1 MRAPRC
7 KCDLPA
13 GTCADINCPHS
24 LSSLD
29 NSKFWIEGWACSK
42 YSAKAYVKTPIGNLV
57 KKVKYERDPSYTE
70 LERTQDAKKISSKV
84 IEMIKWLYDS
94 KNLPFDI
101 CLSPPSHQN
110 KPLDLAQYI
119 AKSIS
124 GGSVKYAEKVL
135 VERMELTAVKNMT
148 KYERSIQLLD
158 NFVFDCPEE
167 FYPKKG
173 FLVVDDVFETGSTLK
188 GICRAINQVFPGMPR
203 YVITATYIGQMGKIQ
218 AL

>member
-1 MRAPRC
+1 MKPPRC

-24 LSSLD
+24 LSSLE
-29 NSKFWIEGWACSK
+29 NSTFWLEGWACSK
-42 YSAKAYVKTPIGNLV
+42 YSAESFVKTPLGTLV
-57 KKVKYERDPSYTE
+57 KRVKYERDPSYSDLKRTE
-70 LERTQDAKKISSKV
+70 DAKKISNKV
-84 IEMIKWLYDS
+84 IDLIKWLYDEN
-94 KNLPFDI
+94 NLPFDI
-101 CLSPPSHQN
+101 CINPPSHQD
-110 KPLDLAQYI
+110 KPLDLAQFI
-119 AKSIS
+119 AKSLS
-124 GGSVKYAEKVL
+124 GGSIKYADRVL
-135 VERMELTAVKNMT
+135 VERMELSAVKNMP

-173 FLVVDDVFETGSTLK
+173 FLIVDDVFQTGSTLK
-188 GICRAINQVFPGMPR
+188 GICRAINQAFPNMPR